1 MNANELSSTDVVAI
15 VRWIKIEH
23 AATIANGNLN
33 KPNGYKIKTFKGK
46 KVLLHHVLW
55 RFANSFALIDV
66 ALPVS
71 HLCGVATCATATH
84 LIQES
89 VDENESRKFCHKQ
102 TWPIEKCPHEPR
114 CTIHWKQEKT
124 NKHTHTHTLS
134 LPIFILPVVTFLSP
148 LTKNLFNFQEIKG
161 SQRRTFMVSIDTEN
175 ENQWSFCLYT
185 LQFVSVKFE
194 LHLVRLR
201 YSLTSMPPQPN
212 SQVECVNNKE
222 VNASVRAVTVI
233 WKQETNENWTFRA
246 LRAVFLTHSATQRR
260 CNCCRN
266 VFSENWSKT
275 SLGQPAAALK
285 QFSLD
290 LEKKSRTRES
300 AWIPSSLVNYLSKMN
315 TKAMVFHCCVATPIY
330 ATSFISFYKF
340 TLRVK
345 LDRVFFPRYRFKVR
359 SLCCWFATT

>member
-1 MNANELSSTDVVAI
+1 MSIWTLYSYT
-15 VRWIKIEH
+15 
-23 AATIANGNLN
+23 
-33 KPNGYKIKTFKGK
+33 
-46 KVLLHHVLW
+46 
-55 RFANSFALIDV
+55 
-66 ALPVS
+66 PV
-71 HLCGVATCATATH
+71 
-84 LIQES
+84 I
-89 VDENESRKFCHKQ
+89 
-102 TWPIEKCPHEPR
+102 
-114 CTIHWKQEKT
+114 
-124 NKHTHTHTLS
+124 
-134 LPIFILPVVTFLSP
+134 PVVTFLSP

-201 YSLTSMPPQPN
+201 YNFTSMPPQPN

-222 VNASVRAVTVI
+222 VKRSTATV
-233 WKQETNENWTFRA
+233 WWFGSKKRKSWTFRA
-246 LRAVFLTHSATQRR
+246 LRAVFLTHKLSQRQ
-260 CNCCRN
+260 CNFWCRN
-266 VFSENWSKT
+266 VFSENWSKS
-275 SLGQPAAALK
+275 SLGQPTATLSR
-285 QFSLD
+285 FSMD
-290 LEKKSRTRES
+290 LEKKEYHNFEIATSL
-300 AWIPSSLVNYLSKMN
+300 SSLVNYLSKMN